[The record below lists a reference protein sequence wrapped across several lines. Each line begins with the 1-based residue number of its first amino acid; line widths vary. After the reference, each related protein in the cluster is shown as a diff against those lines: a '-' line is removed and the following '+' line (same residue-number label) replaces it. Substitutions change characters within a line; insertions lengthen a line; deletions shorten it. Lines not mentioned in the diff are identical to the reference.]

1 MTQSSMV
8 QFAATA
14 ATILLVAAWPRCVLS
29 ASPGAQGKDG
39 RYEQFT
45 KKAAEGPKMK
55 VVAATCFGGPGIE
68 EFVAVRSL
76 PDGTIA
82 AFGNAWGP
90 EFPGSPRVLG
100 KGQHRGLKSASV
112 DPKSRA
118 TLRPENPDIAG
129 MVVLYNAN
137 LSAVTKVFRF
147 DWGVASLSAGE
158 VSRDGKSR
166 FLAGRC
172 TAAFRGLAKNAITV
186 PAPPEKDTGPY
197 DYEGAACPGDVFVLR
212 LSIEGAVEWAW
223 VFEGHR
229 VPAEQIW
236 TLNDGSVYA
245 DVRGLHRI
253 SPDGREAKKL
263 CPLTLFRTAKYLAV
277 DPADGSFYYG
287 GDRNTNTGK
296 EPWRQPYLYKFD
308 ASGTKGWKLWEWPP
322 KSLRDG
328 MADGYDGL
336 VADSSPRAADIAAG
350 GEMIVGGWSDG
361 GNSVFSFQ
369 ATDCSKP
376 VPKAPL
382 EMSCWG
388 MKGANSIAHVM
399 RIDLKAQQVLAHAHW
414 VTYIPANFQEER
426 MRGAPNGA
434 RIRQVKAH
442 PDGAIGM
449 VGGAASVLVQTPG
462 SFYKYPGDGRGYS
475 GDCVVVYDREMANFL
490 FSSYLP
496 GCENPCLWTTPR
508 GFVVASRSRGDD
520 GQKEPAKSPAVNA
533 LQAEKKGEY
542 DAHILLLE
550 LP

>member
-1 MTQSSMV
+1 MHPLLAVSM
-8 QFAATA
+8 
-14 ATILLVAAWPRCVLS
+14 LLPACL
-29 ASPGAQGKDG
+29 PGPQDRKEG

-45 KKAAEGPKMK
+45 RKVAEGPKMK
-55 VVAATCFGGPGIE
+55 AVAATFFGGPGIE
-68 EFVAVRSL
+68 EFIAARPL
-76 PDGTIA
+76 PDGSIV

-90 EFPGSPRVLG
+90 EFPGTPRVLG
-100 KGQHRGLKSASV
+100 KGRHQGLKAGIV
-112 DPKSRA
+112 DSKGRA
-118 TLRPENPDIAG
+118 ALRPENPDIAG
-129 MVVLYNAN
+129 MVVFYAAG
-137 LSAVTKVFRF
+137 LSAVAKIFRF

-158 VSRDGKSR
+158 VSKDGKSLI
-166 FLAGRC
+166 LAGRC
-172 TAAFRGLAKNAITV
+172 TAAFRDFARNARTV
-186 PAPPEKDTGPY
+186 PEPFPPPVDPGKKPPPRETGPY
-197 DYEGAACPGDVFVLR
+197 DYEGVSCPGDVFVLR
-212 LSIEGAVEWAW
+212 LSLEGAVEWAW

-229 VPAEQIW
+229 TPPEQVW
-236 TLNDGSVYA
+236 ALNDGCVYA

-253 SPDGREAKKL
+253 SADGKEAKKL
-263 CPLTLFRTAKYLAV
+263 CPLALSRTAKYLAV

-308 ASGTKGWKLWEWPP
+308 REGNKLWKLWEWPP

-336 VADSSPRAADIAAG
+336 VSDSSPRAGDLTPG
-350 GEMIVGGWSDG
+350 GELLIGGWSDG

-369 ATDCSKP
+369 PTDCTKP

-399 RIDLKAQQVLAHAHW
+399 RIDPKTQQVLAHAHW
-414 VTYIPANFQEER
+414 VAYVPMNFSEER

-434 RIRQVKAH
+434 RIRQIKAH
-442 PDGAIGM
+442 PEGAVAICGS
-449 VGGAASVLVQTPG
+449 AASVLVQTPNA
-462 SFYKYPGDGRGYS
+462 FYAYPGDGRGA
-475 GDCVVVYDREMANFL
+475 GGECVAVYDREMANFL

-496 GCENPCLWTTPR
+496 GCENAAVWSTPR
-508 GFVVASRSRGDD
+508 GFVVTSRSRGDD
-520 GQKEPAKSPAVNA
+520 GQKDPARSPAVNA

-542 DAHILLLE
+542 DAHIILLD